1 MARSE
6 FVSAAGKVFEF
17 VKGIAQ
23 EVQDMGGGDE
33 DLGRVLSERQLRR
46 QIAELIMSDG
56 GKRDENVFPVSMN
69 YDLSVEV
76 LIRVGEYNWSNSD
89 ITEKNFRSEEN
100 GTQSVELRLVHF
112 NRVISSEDA
121 LKELDRMGLRPA
133 TLKELLTFGSTYKEE
148 QRKHPIV
155 ALGSVS
161 RDWRGRW
168 FVADLL
174 EVAGDRHLNL
184 DGLESDWRERCRFAA
199 VRK

>member
-1 MARSE
+1 
-6 FVSAAGKVFEF
+6 
-17 VKGIAQ
+17 
-23 EVQDMGGGDE
+23 
-33 DLGRVLSERQLRR
+33 
-46 QIAELIMSDG
+46 MSDG

-161 RDWRGRW
+161 QHWHGRW
-168 FVADLL
+168 FVAY
-174 EVAGDRHLNL
+174 L
-184 DGLESDWRERCRFAA
+184 DGSAGNRYLGLGWLEDDWGGHCHFAA

>member
-1 MARSE
+1 MKYGELNLGQIEA
-6 FVSAAGKVFEF
+6 VVNKL
-17 VKGIAQ
+17 
-23 EVQDMGGGDE
+23 GGMEGA
-33 DLGRVLSERQLRR
+33 LSFL
-46 QIAELIMSDG
+46 
-56 GKRDENVFPVSMN
+56 RDELVVSRRTDDVFPTTVN
-69 YDLSVEV
+69 YNLSVSDLV
-76 LIRVGEYNWSNSD
+76 KAGEYNWSNSD

-161 RDWRGRW
+161 RDWRGRR

-184 DGLESDWRERCRFAA
+184 DGLESDWREHCRFAA